1 MNDVATLL
9 SEIAAGEDTFLEF
22 KEVVFKGDQVRF
34 AREEGKA

>member
-1 MNDVATLL
+1 MDDVTTLL

-34 AREEGKA
+34 ARE